1 MAFSILVNIIASM
14 ASKSYLHSMFAMVEQ
29 LQIVF
34 LLTLIK
40 TFFPL
45 RIMWFFRMMRV
56 VLLEFNFTY
65 IEFFT
70 FDRTDFSD
78 KQSNLALKLL
88 GFEYAPGIVNILENL

>member
-1 MAFSILVNIIASM
+1 
-14 ASKSYLHSMFAMVEQ
+14 MFAMVEQ

-45 RIMWFFRMMRV
+45 RIMLFFRMMRV

-70 FDRTDFSD
+70 FDRNDFSD

-88 GFEYAPGIVNILENL
+88 GFEYAPGIVNIFENL